1 MSKRK
6 SATPQPLQHPDL
18 THIRTICNNIVK
30 ETKAGRENQDNEV
43 FLFEATMKAMYGE
56 DFFEW
61 YNQQLC

>member
-43 FLFEATMKAMYGE
+43 FYSKPR
-56 DFFEW
+56 
-61 YNQQLC
+61 